1 MIPSTLFCDTCGA
14 ANQGQATYCR
24 FCGHT
29 LHGIQPAS
37 YHSATGRLLAGVML
51 RQRFRILAPLG
62 TGGMGAVYQAEDTQ
76 LGNRQIAIKEMSQ
89 SSLSPQE
96 QKEAADAFRQEAVML
111 ARLQHP
117 NLPSIFDHFEE
128 NGRWYLVMSFIE
140 GETLEEYLHRS
151 LSGKLPVYEVVQI
164 GITLCTVLG
173 YLHNQQPAI
182 IFRDL
187 KLANIMRTPEEHLYL
202 IDFGIARHFKPGQA
216 KDTAYYGSMGYAP
229 PEQYGKA
236 QTTPR
241 SDIYSLGAIL
251 HQLLSGH
258 DPADTPFRFPTL
270 STLVPTVPAHLA
282 ELVSQM
288 LDIDEEKRP
297 ASVLQV
303 KQELQTLLS
312 PPHSTSALRAVTP
325 HSASSLRPIIPRPTT
340 PEIGAL
346 PSIQPKR
353 TKEQWLETGTIY
365 FKAKHY
371 RDALAAYDHAIHLDA
386 NFADAYKYKSFAL
399 YKLSRYKEV
408 LATCE
413 QALRLNPGDIT
424 LYKCKAD
431 TLESLGKSEEAINAY
446 DQAIHLDPTDV
457 YSYYRKADILEM
469 LGQREEALLVL
480 ERTIRLAPGD
490 VRGYYGKADV
500 LEALG
505 RREEALLLLEQA
517 IYLAPNE
524 IRGYRSKAILLEALD
539 HTKEALSTR
548 EQIIHLDPND
558 AYNHYFKGALLEKLN
573 RPEEALDAYD
583 EAIRLNTNDDF
594 LYQRKASVLSKL
606 NRYGEALRAYDEAI
620 RIKPDAASAH
630 RGKGDVLQQLGR
642 LTEAAQAHAQA
653 KQCEAM

>member
-1 MIPSTLFCDTCGA
+1 MLPSTLFCDRCGA
-14 ANQGQATYCR
+14 ANQGQAAYCR
-24 FCGHT
+24 FCGHA
-29 LHGIQPAS
+29 LYDNQPAM
-37 YHSATGRLLAGVML
+37 YHSATGRLLAGVLL
-51 RQRFRILAPLG
+51 RQRFRIIAPLG

-89 SSLSPQE
+89 SGLSPRE
-96 QKEAADAFRQEAVML
+96 QQEAADAFRQEAVML

-140 GETLEEYLHRS
+140 GETFEDYLNRS
-151 LSGKLPVYEVVQI
+151 LRGRLPVEEVIHI

-187 KLANIMRTPEEHLYL
+187 KLANIMRTPEEDLYL
-202 IDFGIARHFKPGQA
+202 IDFGIARHFKPGQS

-258 DPADTPFRFPTL
+258 DPASTPFRFPAL
-270 STLVPTVPAHLA
+270 SLLVPTVPADLA
-282 ELVSQM
+282 RLVSRM
-288 LDIDEEKRP
+288 LDIDEEQRP

-303 KQELQTLLS
+303 KQELQALLS
-312 PPHSTSALRAVTP
+312 STLSTSALRGINP
-325 HSASSLRPIIPRPTT
+325 LPTA
-340 PEIGAL
+340 PALAQL
-346 PSIQPKR
+346 PSVPPEP
-353 TKEQWLETGTIY
+353 TKEQWLETGNTH
-365 FKAKHY
+365 FQAQRY
-371 RDALAAYDHAIHLDA
+371 REALTAYDHALHLDSNLA
-386 NFADAYKYKSFAL
+386 EASKYKSLAL
-399 YKLSRYKEV
+399 YELSRYKEMLV
-408 LATCE
+408 TCE
-413 QALRLNPGDIT
+413 QALRLNPDDIM
-424 LYKCKAD
+424 LYQCKAD
-431 TLESLGKSEEAINAY
+431 ALESLGKSEEAIRVY
-446 DQAIHLDPTDV
+446 DQAIYLAPDTV
-457 YSYYRKADILEM
+457 YSYYRKADVLTM
-469 LGQREEALLVL
+469 LGRWEEALLVL
-480 ERTIRLAPGD
+480 EQAMRLAPTD
-490 VRGYYGKADV
+490 VRGYYGKADI

-517 IYLAPNE
+517 IYLAPGE
-524 IRGYRSKAILLEALD
+524 IRGYRTKAILLEALD

-548 EQIIHLDPND
+548 EQVIHLDPND
-558 AYNHYFKGALLEKLN
+558 AYNHYFKGALLEKLQ
-573 RPEEALDAYD
+573 RYEEALDAYD
-583 EAIRLNTNDDF
+583 KALRLETNDDF

-620 RIKPDAASAH
+620 LLKPDAASAY

-642 LTEAAQAHAQA
+642 QAEAAQAYTQA
-653 KQCEAM
+653 EQCVSM